1 MSHAPDPFSDIN
13 RLASILGD
21 LRKAL
26 VAEGFSGEEAFD
38 LIVMMINNGA
48 IQ

>member
-1 MSHAPDPFSDIN
+1 MSQLPDPFTDIA

-26 VAEGFSGEEAFD
+26 VGEGFTPEEAFD